1 MNIPLVESLI
11 QVILSL
17 PAEERLFLNEKL
29 TSYEPTTYQSST
41 VTQSEEHV
49 LQALIAL
56 GRIQPPLH
64 CQDIPSI
71 SEAEL
76 REMTQNLKIF
86 GKLLSE
92 TVIEDRG
99 DRTS

>member
-1 MNIPLVESLI
+1 MNMQLVESLM

-29 TSYEPTTYQSST
+29 TSHEPTTSPAST
-41 VTQSEEHV
+41 VPQSEKHV
-49 LQALIAL
+49 LQALIAS

-64 CQDIPSI
+64 YQDIPSI

-76 REMTQNLKIF
+76 QEMTRNLKIS
-86 GKLLSE
+86 GKPLSE

-99 DRTS
+99 EW

>member
-1 MNIPLVESLI
+1 MNTQLVESLM
-11 QVILSL
+11 QVILLL

-29 TSYEPTTYQSST
+29 TSYEPATSPTSI
-41 VTQSEEHV
+41 VTQSEKHV
-49 LQALIAL
+49 LQTLIDS

-71 SEAEL
+71 SESEL
-76 REMTQNLKIF
+76 QEMTQNLKF
-86 GKLLSE
+86 SGKPLSE

-99 DRTS
+99 RW

>member
-1 MNIPLVESLI
+1 MNTQLVESLM

-29 TSYEPTTYQSST
+29 ISHEPTASLAST
-41 VTQSEEHV
+41 VMQSEEHV
-49 LQALIAL
+49 LQALIAS
-56 GRIQPPLH
+56 GRIQSPLH

-71 SEAEL
+71 SEEEL
-76 REMTQNLKIF
+76 REMTQNLKIS
-86 GKLLSE
+86 GKPLSE

-99 DRTS
+99 EW

>member
-1 MNIPLVESLI
+1 MNMQLVESLM

-17 PAEERLFLNEKL
+17 PAEERQFLNKKL
-29 TSYEPTTYQSST
+29 TSHEPEMSPALT
-41 VTQSEEHV
+41 VAQSEKHI
-49 LQALIAL
+49 LQTLIDS
-56 GRIQPPLH
+56 GRIQSPLH

-76 REMTQNLKIF
+76 REMTQNLKIS
-86 GKLLSE
+86 GKLLLE

-99 DRTS
+99 K

>member
-1 MNIPLVESLI
+1 MNMQLVESLM

-29 TSYEPTTYQSST
+29 TSHEPETSPKST

-49 LQALIAL
+49 LQALIAS
-56 GRIQPPLH
+56 GRIQSPLH

-76 REMTQNLKIF
+76 REMTQNLKIS
-86 GKLLSE
+86 GKPLSE

-99 DRTS
+99 EW

>member
-1 MNIPLVESLI
+1 MNTQLVESLM

-17 PAEERLFLNEKL
+17 PAEERVFLNERL
-29 TSYEPTTYQSST
+29 TSYKPTTSPAST

-49 LQALIAL
+49 LQALIAS
-56 GRIQPPLH
+56 GRIQSPLH
-64 CQDIPSI
+64 FQDIPLI

-76 REMTQNLKIF
+76 REMTQTLKIS
-86 GKLLSE
+86 GKPLSE

-99 DRTS
+99 EW